1 MLPTVG
7 NSVKVSLPAVFGSL
21 AAGEIQSSCLSG
33 MRIWVEVL
41 VEDRANITI
50 LLVQVS
56 TTLMCIVPRG
66 PHCLGACEA
75 FDDLG
80 AKRAE

>member
-1 MLPTVG
+1 METPSKFHGLLYLEAWLLERF
-7 NSVKVSLPAVFGSL
+7 KAF
-21 AAGEIQSSCLSG
+21 ACLECV
-33 MRIWVEVL
+33 IWLEVL

-66 PHCLGACEA
+66 SHCLGACEA
-75 FDDLG
+75 FDNLG